1 MNLKADLAT
10 SLFEISQLYF
20 QTNSFLLGKDATFM
34 HSVFGHINS
43 LGFIYLEY
51 MKQISSKRKKHNFLF
66 VFGKAKDTFLEIK
79 TIPDLK

>member
-1 MNLKADLAT
+1 
-10 SLFEISQLYF
+10 
-20 QTNSFLLGKDATFM
+20 M